1 MAKDKS
7 PKVHQRDKFQLEIPL
22 RPLPWTENQKEI
34 VNTVL
39 DKNSKIIFIAGPA
52 GSGKSAIATYCG
64 LRLISEKKLSDYV
77 YIRNP
82 LESSDSAQLGF
93 IPGDL
98 SEKFEPYVQIF
109 NEKAEEL
116 TNPQSIRRLN
126 DDNRLHFI
134 PVNYIRGSTMAVKF
148 IHVEECN
155 NFTLGEYKLLLT
167 RYGEFSKLI
176 FVGDFDQTDLPISKR
191 GAFRRIFNL
200 FNNETS
206 REKGIHCFELQ
217 SVDIKRSTITSYV
230 IDTLQNFNVKD

>member
-1 MAKDKS
+1 M
-7 PKVHQRDKFQLEIPL
+7 
-22 RPLPWTENQKEI
+22 
-34 VNTVL
+34 
-39 DKNSKIIFIAGPA
+39 
-52 GSGKSAIATYCG
+52 
-64 LRLISEKKLSDYV
+64 
-77 YIRNP
+77 
-82 LESSDSAQLGF
+82 ESSDSAQLGF

-230 IDTLQNFNVKD
+230 ICLLYTSDAADDTR